1 MRKRLYNRL
10 AWDGIGKNWKL
21 YFPYILSCVLTI
33 AMYYMIKSLALN
45 DGVQAMRGGDSVVL
59 LLGLGSWVVM
69 IFAVIFLFYTNSFL
83 MKRRKK
89 EFGLYNVLG
98 MEKRHLCRVIFLET
112 LYIALI
118 SLGLGLL
125 AGMALGKL
133 MFLLLTRALGGEAT
147 LGFHLSGEAI
157 VSTLGLFAV
166 IFFLILLNSLRQVR
180 KTAPIELLK
189 AESYGERE
197 PKAKWLLALL
207 GALCLGAG
215 YAISQVV
222 DDPIGAM
229 FWFFVAV
236 VLVIIGTYLLF
247 TAGSIALLKL
257 LQKNKRYYYKA
268 RHFVSVSGMMY
279 RMKRNAVGLANIC
292 ILATM
297 VLVMISTTAS
307 LVAGAEQAVRLRY
320 PYDLANDGTDEYTA
334 AWLSQKTVEEAAA
347 QGAAVTEEVSYSYL
361 AMYVLRQGEVLV
373 TSAVDGS
380 PEGVA
385 YTEGIAY
392 FITLEDYNRLT
403 GESRTLAEDEILL
416 YVSKAD
422 YDQDT
427 LTIFDRTYTVA
438 DRVDSFLGNGRVMA
452 YIYPS
457 YCIVVRDEAQLSYL
471 EENSIYDLAVFWG
484 ANLDADD
491 ETTIQIYQTLRQAAS
506 EEEGYF
512 GSLECQAW
520 ERDELVSIYNSFFF
534 LGVFLSVLFMIA
546 AILVIYYKQ
555 ISEGYE
561 DRRRFEIMQQV
572 GMSRLEVKRAIRSQ
586 VLTVFFLPLA
596 MAGVHELFAMSIIL
610 QIMDVLMLASH
621 SIYYITAA
629 VSFAL
634 FAAAYAMVYGLTA
647 RTYYRIVSPNGP
659 VNILTA

>member
-257 LQKNKRYYYKA
+257 LQK
-268 RHFVSVSGMMY
+268 
-279 RMKRNAVGLANIC
+279 
-292 ILATM
+292 T
-297 VLVMISTTAS
+297 
-307 LVAGAEQAVRLRY
+307 
-320 PYDLANDGTDEYTA
+320 
-334 AWLSQKTVEEAAA
+334 
-347 QGAAVTEEVSYSYL
+347 
-361 AMYVLRQGEVLV
+361 
-373 TSAVDGS
+373 
-380 PEGVA
+380 
-385 YTEGIAY
+385 
-392 FITLEDYNRLT
+392 
-403 GESRTLAEDEILL
+403 
-416 YVSKAD
+416 
-422 YDQDT
+422 
-427 LTIFDRTYTVA
+427 
-438 DRVDSFLGNGRVMA
+438 NG
-452 YIYPS
+452 
-457 YCIVVRDEAQLSYL
+457 
-471 EENSIYDLAVFWG
+471 
-484 ANLDADD
+484 
-491 ETTIQIYQTLRQAAS
+491 TTIRP
-506 EEEGYF
+506 
-512 GSLECQAW
+512 
-520 ERDELVSIYNSFFF
+520 
-534 LGVFLSVLFMIA
+534 
-546 AILVIYYKQ
+546 AI
-555 ISEGYE
+555 S
-561 DRRRFEIMQQV
+561 
-572 GMSRLEVKRAIRSQ
+572 S
-586 VLTVFFLPLA
+586 PCLA
-596 MAGVHELFAMSIIL
+596 
-610 QIMDVLMLASH
+610 
-621 SIYYITAA
+621 
-629 VSFAL
+629 
-634 FAAAYAMVYGLTA
+634 
-647 RTYYRIVSPNGP
+647 
-659 VNILTA
+659 

>member
-33 AMYYMIKSLALN
+33 AMYYMIRSLAFN
-45 DGVQAMRGGDSVVL
+45 DEVQAMRGGDSVAL
-59 LLGLGSWVVM
+59 LLVLGSWVVM

-83 MKRRKK
+83 MKRRQR
-89 EFGLYNVLG
+89 EFGLYIVLG
-98 MEKRHLCRVIFLET
+98 MEKRHLCRVIARET
-112 LYIALI
+112 IYIALI

-125 AGMALGKL
+125 AGISLDKL
-133 MFLLLTRALGGEAT
+133 MLLLLTRALGGEAA
-147 LGFHLSGEAI
+147 LGFRLSGEAM
-157 VSTLGLFAV
+157 VSSLILFGV
-166 IFFLILLNSLRQVR
+166 IFCLILLNSLRQVR

-207 GALCLGAG
+207 GGLCLGAG

-222 DDPIGAM
+222 DDPLEAM

-307 LVAGAEQAVRLRY
+307 LVAGAEQAVTLRY

-334 AWLSQKTVEEAAA
+334 AWLSQKTAEEAAA
-347 QGAAVTEEVSYSYL
+347 RDAAVTEEVSYSYL
-361 AMYVLRQGEVLV
+361 AMYVLRQEDVFV
-373 TSAVDGS
+373 TSSVDGS
-380 PEGVA
+380 PEEVA
-385 YTEGIAY
+385 YTEGVAY
-392 FITLEDYNRLT
+392 VITLEDYNRLT
-403 GESRTLAEDEILL
+403 GESRTLAGDEILL
-416 YVSKAD
+416 YVSKTD
-422 YDQDT
+422 YEEDT

-438 DRVDSFLGNGRVMA
+438 DRVDSFLGNGRVVA

-457 YCIVVRDEAQLSYL
+457 YCIVVRDEAQLAYL
-471 EENSIYDLAVFWG
+471 EESSIYDPAVFWG
-484 ANLDADD
+484 ADLDADD
-491 ETTIQIYQTLRQAAS
+491 ETKIQIYQALLQAAS
-506 EEEGYF
+506 EENSYVL
-512 GSLECQAW
+512 SLECQAW
-520 ERDELVSIYNSFFF
+520 ERDELVSIYNGFFF

-561 DRRRFEIMQQV
+561 DRRRFEIMQKV
-572 GMSRLEVKRAIRSQ
+572 GMSRREVKRSIRSQ

-610 QIMDVLMLASH
+610 QFMDALMLASH

-629 VSFAL
+629 VCFGAFAV
-634 FAAAYAMVYGLTA
+634 AYALVYALTA
-647 RTYYRIVSPNGP
+647 RTYYRIVSPAGAMD
-659 VNILTA
+659 TMAA